1 MTTVVPLEWMP
12 ACRMLRIIV
21 HWNAG
26 TLKASDLDRDHYHLI
41 IEGTGSLVRGRKSIA
56 DNVSTADGRYAAH
69 TLNLNQGSIGLA
81 LAGMG
86 GAVQQPFSAGKW
98 PLTRAEWD
106 MLPKVLADLCRHYTI
121 AVTPKTV
128 LSHAEVQ
135 TNLGV
140 KQKGKWDIAVLP
152 FDLSLDTA
160 RKVGDAFRARTLA
173 LL

>member
-1 MTTVVPLEWMP
+1 MNVTPADWMP
-12 ACRMLRIIV
+12 ACKMQRIVV
-21 HWNAG
+21 HWTAG

-56 DNVSTADGRYAAH
+56 DNVSTADGKYAAH
-69 TLNLNQGSIGLA
+69 TLNLNQGSISVA
-81 LAGMG
+81 LCGMG
-86 GAVQQPFSAGKW
+86 GALQAPFSAGKW
-98 PLTRAEWD
+98 PLTRAEWA
-106 MLPKVLADLCRHYTI
+106 MLPRVLADLCPRYTI
-121 AVTPKTV
+121 PVTPQTV

-152 FDLSLDTA
+152 FDPSLNTA
-160 RKVGDAFRARTLA
+160 RKVGDAFRAATLA